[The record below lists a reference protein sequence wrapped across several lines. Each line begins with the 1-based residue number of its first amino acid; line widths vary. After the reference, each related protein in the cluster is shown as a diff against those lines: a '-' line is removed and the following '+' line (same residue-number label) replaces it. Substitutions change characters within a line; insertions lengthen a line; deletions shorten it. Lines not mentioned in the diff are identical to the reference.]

1 MEIKRD
7 LYLNKLISHM
17 HNGMIKV
24 ITGIRRCG
32 KSYLLFNLFYDYLIE
47 SGVKEDHIIKIA
59 LDDRRNKKYRNLD
72 ELCNFIYESIKD
84 NNMFSTITLVNMG
97 DA

>member
-7 LYLNKLISHM
+7 LYLNKLIRHM

-32 KSYLLFNLFYDYLIE
+32 KPYLLFNLFYNHLLSVGI
-47 SGVKEDHIIKIA
+47 SKDHIIKLA
-59 LDDRRNKKYRNLD
+59 LDDRKNKKYRDPDALCEYVHNL
-72 ELCNFIYESIKD
+72 IKD
-84 NNMFSTITLVNMG
+84 KDMF
-97 DA
+97 D